1 MGFQEIITLMIV
13 AGSAF
18 FLGNRWFGKST
29 TNCGCSGCDNQL
41 PKVAPTSQKL
51 LTLKTPPSNDL

>member
-1 MGFQEIITLMIV
+1 MKMGFQEIVALMIV

-29 TNCGCSGCDNQL
+29 TNCRLAGATINFQRLSVKSCSL
-41 PKVAPTSQKL
+41 
-51 LTLKTPPSNDL
+51 

>member
-18 FLGNRWFGKST
+18 FLGSRWFGKST
-29 TNCGCSGCDNQL
+29 NNCSCSGCDKQL
-41 PKVAPTSQKL
+41 PMVAPTSQKL
-51 LTLKTPPSNDL
+51 LTLKVPPSFK

>member
-41 PKVAPTSQKL
+41 PK
-51 LTLKTPPSNDL
+51 

>member
-1 MGFQEIITLMIV
+1 MKMGFQEIVALMIV

-29 TNCGCSGCDNQL
+29 TNCNCSGCDNQL
-41 PKVAPTSQKL
+41 PKAIGQKL
-51 LTLKTPPSNDL
+51 LTLKIPPSK